1 MGFALDACILT
12 PAAIR
17 QRLEQAGLRATRQRV
32 ELAQLMFASGDR
44 HFTAEM
50 LQDEAAV
57 LDGRPSLATIY
68 NTLKQFN
75 DVGLVQEIAV
85 FGTRTW
91 FDTKVGAHCHY
102 YLEDEDKL
110 VDVPDDLVPLLRIPG
125 PAGTKVTAVDVV
137 IRLRRARTG

>member
-1 MGFALDACILT
+1 MGFTLDACILT
-12 PAAIR
+12 PADIR
-17 QRLEQAGLRATRQRV
+17 LRLEKAGLRATRQRV

-50 LQDEAAV
+50 LQDEAAA
-57 LDGRPSLATIY
+57 LDNHPSLATIY